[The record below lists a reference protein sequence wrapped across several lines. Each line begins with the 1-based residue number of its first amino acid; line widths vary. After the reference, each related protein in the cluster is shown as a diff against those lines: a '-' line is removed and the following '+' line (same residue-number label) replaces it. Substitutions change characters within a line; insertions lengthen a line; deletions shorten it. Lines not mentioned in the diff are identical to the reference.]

1 MNQEPA
7 VGSADALQAPMGWL
21 KLLRWA
27 TAAAVLVVVF
37 INVVAGIIPPL
48 LVFVLL
54 WMGGLLWLR
63 RATKGPAILL
73 LIAFI
78 AFLSLSAPFIIPT
91 LTVPESAGDFI
102 TSLLSVLAAVVGI
115 ASAIGVVRKADR
127 SSSNMPRNVGLA
139 TAGLAVAGIVLSA
152 VSTLGYEEATARE
165 DDVELVTEDIE
176 FSDSSLEAQEGE
188 VSVFLDNADATL
200 HTFTI
205 DELDVDVAIPASK
218 AARVSFQA
226 PPGTYEFYCSPHKED
241 MKGTLRVE

>member
-27 TAAAVLVVVF
+27 TVAAVLVVVF
-37 INVVAGIIPPL
+37 INVVGGIIPPL

-73 LIAFI
+73 LVAFI
-78 AFLSLSAPFIIPT
+78 VFLLLSAPFIVPT
-91 LTVPESAGDFI
+91 LPVPESASDFI
-102 TSLLSVLAAVVGI
+102 TSLLSVLTAAVGIVSGI
-115 ASAIGVVRKADR
+115 AVLQKPNR
-127 SSSNMPRNVGLA
+127 SSLATPKRVGLA
-139 TAGLAVAGIVLSA
+139 AVSLAVVAIGLSI
-152 VSTLGYEEATARE
+152 VSTMGYEDASARE
-165 DDVELVTEDIE
+165 GDVELATENIE
-176 FSDSSLEAQEGE
+176 FSDTSLEAQDGE
-188 VSVFLDNADATL
+188 VSVFVENADATL

-205 DELDVDVAIPASK
+205 DELDVDLAIPASK

-226 PPGTYEFYCSPHKED
+226 PPGTYEFYCSPHQEE
-241 MKGTLRVE
+241 MKGTLTVE